1 MQARPVVI
9 AHRGASGYLPEHSLV
24 AKALAVGMGA
34 DYLEQDVVATR
45 DGALIVFHDLTLDAT
60 TDVRVRFP
68 GRARPDGLHYCVDF
82 DLAELRLLSAGERRA
97 AGDVPR
103 YPGRFPAD
111 AGGFPIVTLEEELR
125 FIDGLRRSTGRP
137 LGIYPEIKEPAWH
150 RRHGIEL
157 GDRLLETLRSFGYE
171 RPDGRAFVQ
180 CFDAAELRRLR
191 LERQCNLPLVQLL
204 ERAGG
209 IPSPATLAAIAAYA
223 DAIGPSLG
231 LVLQAGPGGRAGVT
245 RLVPDAHAA
254 GLAVHPYT
262 LRRDELPSGV
272 PEFGEL
278 LELVFTQ
285 AGADGAFTD
294 FPDVV
299 AAFLDRRA
307 AGPG

>member
-24 AKALAVGMGA
+24 AKALAAGMGA

-60 TDVRVRFP
+60 TDVRRRFP
-68 GRARPDGLHYCVDF
+68 GRARADGLHYCIDF
-82 DLAELRLLSAGERRA
+82 DLAELRLLSAVERRMPD
-97 AGDVPR
+97 GTPR
-103 YPGRFPAD
+103 HPGRFPAD

-125 FIDGLRRSTGRP
+125 FVEGLRRSTGRR
-137 LGIYPEIKEPAWH
+137 LGIYPEIKEPEWH

-157 GDRLLETLRSFGYE
+157 GDRLVATLRSFGYE
-171 RPDGRAFVQ
+171 QPDGLAFVQ

-191 LERQCNLPLVQLL
+191 LERGCVLPLVQLM

-209 IPSPATLAAIAAYA
+209 VPSPAVLAGIARYA

-231 LVLQAGPGGRAGVT
+231 LVLTAGPGGRADVT
-245 RLVPDAHAA
+245 RLVADAHAA

-262 LRRDELPSGV
+262 LRVDELPPGV
-272 PEFGEL
+272 AGFDEIL
-278 LELVFTQ
+278 DLVFTR

-299 AAFLDRRA
+299 ARFLDR
-307 AGPG
+307 GPVSPG